1 MEIVQKQQDGFVIV
15 SIKGRLDADSSG
27 DAEKDL
33 DVLLRGNKS
42 RILFDLSEME
52 YLSSAGLRVI
62 LGVAK
67 AIMQMEGNMVLCALT
82 PFIREIFF
90 FFFFDSLIA
99 IRDSVEEG
107 LKEFE

>member
-33 DVLLRGNKS
+33 DVLLKENKS

-67 AIMQMEGNMVLCALT
+67 AIKQMEGNMVLFALN
-82 PFIREIFF
+82 PIGILSM
-90 FFFFDSLIA
+90 FFDKFIFIVVPNQFIKL
-99 IRDSVEEG
+99 
-107 LKEFE
+107 